1 MGIADCSNRSKPTR
15 LLHTQSCLTPLRPT
29 VCPIRNPQSANRN
42 SLVLHYLKIW
52 LATAR
57 YSITRTLMFRGDFIV
72 WSLVEFFWM
81 SVNLLLISV
90 IYRHTSSI
98 AGWNKYEMMLLVGT
112 SMLIQRFLM
121 GFFWSSIFEMGRNV
135 RSGNFDFFLAQPGN
149 VMFMATTRK
158 LDPDGLLNSFVAAGV
173 VIYAVKQ
180 LGLHPGA
187 ADIAL
192 YVFMVGCGV
201 VIHYSILVLSISL
214 VFWLTSAQGVEG
226 TYFTLTEFSRL
237 PREAFKGVVSQ
248 GLFVWLLPVV
258 VVSNAP
264 ARVLLHGFQWEWVA
278 WLCGIAIIW
287 FLLAVI
293 VFHRGLRRYASAS
306 S

>member
-1 MGIADCSNRSKPTR
+1 M
-15 LLHTQSCLTPLRPT
+15 
-29 VCPIRNPQSANRN
+29 
-42 SLVLHYLKIW
+42 LHYFRIW
-52 LATAR
+52 LASAK
-57 YSITRTLMFRGDFIV
+57 YSITRTMMFRGDFIV
-72 WSLVEFFWM
+72 WALVELFWM
-81 SVNLLLISV
+81 AVNLLLVSV
-90 IYRHTSSI
+90 IYRHTDSI

-135 RSGNFDFFLAQPGN
+135 RTGNFDFFLAQPGN

-158 LDPDGLLNSFVAAGV
+158 LDPDGLMNSIVAAGV
-173 VIYAVKQ
+173 VIYAVNQ
-180 LGLHPGA
+180 LNLHPSFG
-187 ADIAL
+187 DIAL
-192 YVFMVGCGV
+192 YALMVFCGL

-237 PREAFKGVVSQ
+237 PREAFKGFISQ
-248 GLFVWLLPVV
+248 ALFVWLLPVV

-264 ARVLLHGFQWEWVA
+264 ARTLLDRFAYDWKWTVGPFLFAAA
-278 WLCGIAIIW
+278 WFA
-287 FLLAVI
+287 LAVF